1 MRMRVLEISLQT
13 PRESFRPGE
22 LFLCQWMGRMELVP
36 DGEQG
41 RRRPGARTLGSRDAS
56 R

>member
-1 MRMRVLEISLQT
+1 MRVLEISLQT
-13 PRESFRPGE
+13 PCESFEPGE
-22 LFLCQWMGRMELVP
+22 LFLSQRTGLVP

-41 RRRPGARTLGSRDAS
+41 RRRPGACALGSREAS